1 MTRSD
6 LDDRDSD
13 QQWSQSEKQQILN
26 DARATLARRDDQ
38 EIPRRD
44 GDLDEQRTSFSDEER
59 DKILKTAR
67 ALVAGY
73 DDEKF
78 EIGEGDRKQRAFS
91 PNEKAKILRDARDTL
106 RRDPTTGLVKKVT
119 YNAPAARQADA
130 ASEAHQ
136 PRQRRQW
143 RRLAEASADD
153 ADFDPIDTGWPDP
166 AKESKLDTSLEG
178 LVADHVRTLFAE
190 QHRYIFEVMAQVLA
204 DSVETDG
211 VTGQAL
217 ERERRQHRRDVRQL
231 QAQIENLQHALGELR
246 DEIAAERTRT
256 LSLPPLPARS
266 DLN

>member
-6 LDDRDSD
+6 LDDRDGD
-13 QQWSQSEKQQILN
+13 RQWSQSEKQQILN
-26 DARATLARRDDQ
+26 DARATLARRHDQ

-44 GDLDEQRTSFSDEER
+44 GNQKTWSAAEKAEVLR
-59 DKILKTAR
+59 TAR
-67 ALVAGY
+67 
-73 DDEKF
+73 D
-78 EIGEGDRKQRAFS
+78 I
-91 PNEKAKILRDARDTL
+91 L
-106 RRDPTTGLVKKVT
+106 RRDATTGMITKVT

-153 ADFDPIDTGWPDP
+153 ADFDPIDTGWPEP

-217 ERERRQHRRDVRQL
+217 ERERRQHRRDVRKL

-246 DEIAAERTRT
+246 DVVALERSRT
-256 LSLPPLPARS
+256 ISLPPLPARC

>member
-1 MTRSD
+1 MAIASGA
-6 LDDRDSD
+6 
-13 QQWSQSEKQQILN
+13 K
-26 DARATLARRDDQ
+26 ARKYRFTLARRDDQ

-44 GDLDEQRTSFSDEER
+44 GNQKTWSAAEKAEVLR
-59 DKILKTAR
+59 TAR
-67 ALVAGY
+67 
-73 DDEKF
+73 D
-78 EIGEGDRKQRAFS
+78 I
-91 PNEKAKILRDARDTL
+91 L
-106 RRDPTTGLVKKVT
+106 RRDATTGMITKVT

-153 ADFDPIDTGWPDP
+153 ADFDPIDTGWPEP

-217 ERERRQHRRDVRQL
+217 ERERRQHRRDVRKL
-231 QAQIENLQHALGELR
+231 QAQIENLQHALSELR
-246 DEIAAERTRT
+246 DAVALERSRT
-256 LSLPPLPARS
+256 ISLPPLPARR

>member
-1 MTRSD
+1 MAIGSGA
-6 LDDRDSD
+6 
-13 QQWSQSEKQQILN
+13 K
-26 DARATLARRDDQ
+26 ARKYRFTLARRDDQ

-44 GDLDEQRTSFSDEER
+44 GNQKTWSAAEKAEVLR
-59 DKILKTAR
+59 TAR
-67 ALVAGY
+67 
-73 DDEKF
+73 D
-78 EIGEGDRKQRAFS
+78 I
-91 PNEKAKILRDARDTL
+91 L
-106 RRDPTTGLVKKVT
+106 RRDATTGMITKVT

-153 ADFDPIDTGWPDP
+153 ADFDPIDTGWPEP

-217 ERERRQHRRDVRQL
+217 ERERRQHRRDVRKL
-231 QAQIENLQHALGELR
+231 QAQIENLEHALSELR
-246 DEIAAERTRT
+246 DAVALERSRT
-256 LSLPPLPARS
+256 ISLPPLPARR

>member
-1 MTRSD
+1 MTRAD
-6 LDDRDSD
+6 LDDRDGD
-13 QQWSQSEKQQILN
+13 RQWSQSEKVQILN
-26 DARATLARRDDQ
+26 DARATLARHHDQ

-44 GDLDEQRTSFSDEER
+44 GNQKTWSAAEKAEVLR
-59 DKILKTAR
+59 TAR
-67 ALVAGY
+67 
-73 DDEKF
+73 D
-78 EIGEGDRKQRAFS
+78 
-91 PNEKAKILRDARDTL
+91 ILRPDA
-106 RRDPTTGLVKKVT
+106 TTGMITKVT

-153 ADFDPIDTGWPDP
+153 ADFDPIESTGWPEP
-166 AKESKLDTSLEG
+166 AKESKLDTTLEG

-190 QHRYIFEVMAQVLA
+190 QHRFIFEVMAQSLA
-204 DSVETDG
+204 ASVEADG

-217 ERERRQHRRDVRQL
+217 ERERRQHRRDVRKL

-256 LSLPPLPARS
+256 LSLPPLPARG

>member
-1 MTRSD
+1 MAIGSGA
-6 LDDRDSD
+6 
-13 QQWSQSEKQQILN
+13 K
-26 DARATLARRDDQ
+26 ARKYRFTLARRDDQ

-44 GDLDEQRTSFSDEER
+44 GNQKTWSAAEKAEVLR
-59 DKILKTAR
+59 TAR
-67 ALVAGY
+67 
-73 DDEKF
+73 D
-78 EIGEGDRKQRAFS
+78 I
-91 PNEKAKILRDARDTL
+91 L
-106 RRDPTTGLVKKVT
+106 RRDATTGMITKVT
-119 YNAPAARQADA
+119 YNAPGARQADA

-153 ADFDPIDTGWPDP
+153 ADFDPIDTGWPEP

-217 ERERRQHRRDVRQL
+217 ERERRQHRRDVRKL

>member
-1 MTRSD
+1 MAIGSGA
-6 LDDRDSD
+6 
-13 QQWSQSEKQQILN
+13 K
-26 DARATLARRDDQ
+26 ARKYRFTLARRDDQ

-44 GDLDEQRTSFSDEER
+44 GNQKTWSAAEKAEVLR
-59 DKILKTAR
+59 TAR
-67 ALVAGY
+67 
-73 DDEKF
+73 D
-78 EIGEGDRKQRAFS
+78 I
-91 PNEKAKILRDARDTL
+91 L
-106 RRDPTTGLVKKVT
+106 RRDATTGMITKVT

-153 ADFDPIDTGWPDP
+153 ADFDPIDTGWPEP

-217 ERERRQHRRDVRQL
+217 ERERRQHRRDVRKL
-231 QAQIENLQHALGELR
+231 QAQIENLQHALSELR
-246 DEIAAERTRT
+246 DAVALERSRT
-256 LSLPPLPARS
+256 ISLPPLPARR

>member
-6 LDDRDSD
+6 LEDRDGHR
-13 QQWSQSEKQQILN
+13 QWSQSEKEQILN

-44 GDLDEQRTSFSDEER
+44 GNQKTWSAAEKAEVLR
-59 DKILKTAR
+59 TAR
-67 ALVAGY
+67 
-73 DDEKF
+73 D
-78 EIGEGDRKQRAFS
+78 I
-91 PNEKAKILRDARDTL
+91 L
-106 RRDPTTGLVKKVT
+106 RRDATTGMITKVT

-153 ADFDPIDTGWPDP
+153 ADFDPIDTGWPEP

-217 ERERRQHRRDVRQL
+217 ERERRQHRRDVRKL
-231 QAQIENLQHALGELR
+231 QAQIENLQHALGELG
-246 DEIAAERTRT
+246 DVVALERSRT
-256 LSLPPLPARS
+256 ISLPPLPARR